1 MCFTFRPELIGQ
13 PNTTEKAE
21 SHQFANSETRRKS
34 FCHSVAPQPYFY
46 QGKGLFTIGSSLQF
60 SELSTHWNRS
70 QHFNFPC
77 SLTNMTRQDRNL
89 FKFITRKSKDE
100 PDFTFMLRFLGQ
112 GQLALE
118 RGKLSRRL
126 GQLLRVE
133 GVDFCQFWKKIKRN
147 PFDEDWLKL
156 DEQHIFIQLG
166 FPLSIFLKSS
176 CL

>member
-1 MCFTFRPELIGQ
+1 MCFTFRTVLIGQ

-34 FCHSVAPQPYFY
+34 FCHSVAAQPDFY
-46 QGKGLFTIGSSLQF
+46 QGKGLLNIGSSLQF

-77 SLTNMTRQDRNL
+77 SLTNMTRQKPVQVHNEKVKRRTWL
-89 FKFITRKSKDE
+89 HFYAEVPGSRTTRSWAWQ
-100 PDFTFMLRFLGQ
+100 TFASPRPTSP
-112 GQLALE
+112 
-118 RGKLSRRL
+118 SRRCWFL
-126 GQLLRVE
+126 PVLE
-133 GVDFCQFWKKIKRN
+133 KIKRN

-166 FPLSIFLKSS
+166 FPLLIFLKSS

>member
-1 MCFTFRPELIGQ
+1 MGFAFRPELIGQ

-34 FCHSVAPQPYFY
+34 FCHSVAAQPDFD
-46 QGKGLFTIGSSLQF
+46 QGKGLLNIASVQAYSLANCPPT
-60 SELSTHWNRS
+60 ETGASTSIFPAAS
-70 QHFNFPC
+70 QIW
-77 SLTNMTRQDRNL
+77 QDRNL
-89 FKFITRKSKDE
+89 FKFITRKSEDE